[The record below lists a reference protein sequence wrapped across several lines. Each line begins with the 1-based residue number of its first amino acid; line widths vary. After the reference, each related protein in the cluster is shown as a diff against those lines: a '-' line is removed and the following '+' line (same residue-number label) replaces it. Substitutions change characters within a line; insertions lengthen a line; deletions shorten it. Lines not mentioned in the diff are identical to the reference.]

1 MKLNNEQKI
10 LSICA
15 KVPAKTEDLLPSHF
29 TNELNKNIFK
39 LIKDMF
45 ENDEFVSFDTLKN
58 RLRTQADYI
67 QFLIEQD
74 IDIRTFDD
82 LVSYQ
87 KNFVF
92 ERKIAK
98 TVNELSKMSSDKTT
112 SIDEKQAK
120 LSSMLEEN
128 SNNTDFTSNEI
139 VSMETGLKDFIS
151 NLSKNKKRGFTTGNL
166 KLDYLCPTFNTG
178 GSVNYTGA
186 RSKMG
191 KTVQAQSYAKGAAL
205 DDRKVLFI
213 SSEMPTE
220 DIIARFVSDI
230 AEVDQTKIHS
240 RDLSQDEI
248 ERIQNASS
256 ETISKIKNN
265 IYFIDRVIAVEE
277 LKSIYRNAKRK
288 MGRVDMIVIDYLQL
302 LTTFEKFNGETER
315 VSHISQYIKKTAKDL
330 NIPIN
335 VLVQLNRN
343 LEMRENK
350 RPIESDLKSSGSIE
364 QDASVIVMLYRDEV
378 YDENS
383 DIKGYTE
390 IIVRKNRNGK
400 EGTIIMKSE
409 LQYSRF
415 TETSEE
421 EEKEVKQKI
430 YNILTK
436 KKK

>member
-45 ENDEFVSFDTLKN
+45 ESDEFVSFDTLKN
-58 RLRTQADYI
+58 RLRTQAEYI
-67 QFLIEQD
+67 QFLMEQD

-92 ERKIAK
+92 ERKISK

-128 SNNTDFTSNEI
+128 SNNTDFSSNEVTSI
-139 VSMETGLKDFIS
+139 KDGLKDFIS
-151 NLSKNKKRGFTTGNL
+151 NLSKNKKRGFSTGF
-166 KLDYLCPTFNTG
+166 KRLDEMAPTFNTG
-178 GSVNYTGA
+178 GSMNVIGA
-186 RSKMG
+186 RPKMG
-191 KTVQAQSYAKGAAL
+191 KTVEAQVLAKAAA
-205 DDRKVLFI
+205 REGKKVLFL
-213 SSEMPTE
+213 SCEMPKQ
-220 DIIARFVSDI
+220 DIIGRFMSDM
-230 AEVDQTKIHS
+230 AEVNQTKIHS
-240 RDLSQDEI
+240 GNLSSDDI
-248 ERIQNASS
+248 ERISNAKDI
-256 ETISKIKNN
+256 ELTDN
-265 IYFIDRVIAVEE
+265 IYIVDRVIAVEE

-288 MGRVDMIVIDYLQL
+288 MGSVDVIIVDYLQL
-302 LTTFEKFNGETER
+302 LTTFEKFNGDTER
-315 VSHISQYIKKTAKDL
+315 VSYISSYIKKTAKDL
-330 NIPIN
+330 DIPIH

-343 LEMRENK
+343 LEMRDNK
-350 RPIESDLKSSGSIE
+350 RPIESDLKNSGTIE
-364 QDASVIVMLYRDEV
+364 QDASVIIMLYRDEV
-378 YDENS
+378 YNENS
-383 DIKGYTE
+383 ELKEFGE
-390 IIVRKNRNGK
+390 IIVRKNRNGE
-400 EGTIIMKSE
+400 EGTIIVRTE